1 MTEKLGEIFLL
12 IVGVVCITLAMPD
25 MVYYAPPMTVII
37 YTVGILSVLYG
48 VKRLIV
54 RR

>member
-1 MTEKLGEIFLL
+1 MTEKLSEIFLL
-12 IVGVVCITLAMPD
+12 IAGVVCITLAMPD
-25 MVYYAPPMTVII
+25 MVYYAPPMIVII

-48 VKRLIV
+48 VKRIV

>member
-12 IVGVVCITLAMPD
+12 IVGVVCVTLATPD
-25 MVYYAPPMTVII
+25 MVYYAPPMIVII

-48 VKRLIV
+48 VKRIV

>member
-12 IVGVVCITLAMPD
+12 IVGVVCVTLAMPD
-25 MVYYAPPMTVII
+25 MVYYAPPMIVIM

-48 VKRLIV
+48 VKRLIA

>member
-12 IVGVVCITLAMPD
+12 IVGVVCVTLAVPD
-25 MVYYAPPMTVII
+25 MVYYAPPMIVII

-48 VKRLIV
+48 VKRIV